1 MKTIDKIKQGAIRFY
16 NYITGK
22 WDTTTPKQWERFGK
36 SALKMAEVKEKDR
49 QRKRTGKGKP
59 RIKII
64 QPPLKPRQKKDV
76 VKYKDFF
83 TGEEKTTTAKQ
94 WKRYK
99 TAENL
104 SVENLLKK
112 LRKEINKTK
121 NTQLKRGLEQAKK
134 VIEHHRKEK
143 DFDFLKN
150 APEYIQKIRDYYTG
164 NNQQWEEDEEQE
176 PSRQKKDREKAEEQG
191 ANKNIDTDNPE
202 YKYGGY
208 TNQWQKYL
216 YDLLVYAYEHGL
228 PIYADFEFTSEAINE
243 LIAEVEAD
251 KAGDPIQNYMKKSA
265 ENNPTTREDIAE
277 YL

>member
-1 MKTIDKIKQGAIRFY
+1 MKTVDKIKQGAIRFY

-49 QRKRTGKGKP
+49 QRKRSGKGKP
-59 RIKII
+59 RIKPI
-64 QPPLKPRQKKDV
+64 QSPLKPRQKTDT

-99 TAENL
+99 TAESL

-121 NTQLKRGLEQAKK
+121 DTQLKKGLEQAKK
-134 VIEHHRKEK
+134 VIQKNRKEK
-143 DFDFLKN
+143 NFDILKN
-150 APEYIQKIRDYYTG
+150 VPEYIQKIREYYNDSKPSQEDY
-164 NNQQWEEDEEQE
+164 EEDED
-176 PSRQKKDREKAEEQG
+176 PTRQRKDREKTENQNTDLNHPENRFG
-191 ANKNIDTDNPE
+191 AP
-202 YKYGGY
+202 
-208 TNQWQKYL
+208 TNQWQQYL
-216 YDLLVYAYEHGL
+216 YDLLIYAYKHGL
-228 PIYADFEFTSEAINE
+228 PIYANFEFTSEHINE
-243 LIAEVEAD
+243 LISQVESD
-251 KAGDPIQNYMKKSA
+251 RDRQGDVNDYIDKSA
-265 ENNPTTREDIAE
+265 GANPTTRDDIAE

>member
-1 MKTIDKIKQGAIRFY
+1 MKPIDKIKQGAIRFY

-49 QRKRTGKGKP
+49 QRKRTGKGTP
-59 RIKII
+59 RIKPI
-64 QPPLKPRQKKDV
+64 QPPLKPRQRKDT

-83 TGEEKTTTAKQ
+83 TGEEKTTTQKQ
-94 WKRYK
+94 WKRHK
-99 TAENL
+99 TAESL
-104 SVENLLKK
+104 SVENLLKR
-112 LRKEINKTK
+112 LRKEINKTE
-121 NTQLKRGLEQAKK
+121 NPQLKKGLEQAKK

-164 NNQQWEEDEEQE
+164 SKEQWDDEEEQ
-176 PSRQKKDREKAEEQG
+176 PSRQKKDREKTEEQQEQNTDPDHPENRFG
-191 ANKNIDTDNPE
+191 AP
-202 YKYGGY
+202 
-208 TNQWQKYL
+208 TNQWQQYL

-228 PIYADFEFTSEAINE
+228 PIYADFEFTSEYINE
-243 LIAEVEAD
+243 LISQVESD
-251 KAGDPIQNYMKKSA
+251 RNGQGDINNYINKSA
-265 ENNPTTREDIAE
+265 GANPTTRDDIAE

>member
-1 MKTIDKIKQGAIRFY
+1 MKTIDKVKQGAIRFY

-49 QRKRTGKGKP
+49 QRKRSGKGKP
-59 RIKII
+59 RIKPI
-64 QPPLKPRQKKDV
+64 QSPLKPRQKTDT

-99 TAENL
+99 TAESL

-121 NTQLKRGLEQAKK
+121 DTQLKKGLEQAKK
-134 VIEHHRKEK
+134 VIEKNRKEK
-143 DFDFLKN
+143 NFDILKN
-150 APEYIQKIRDYYTG
+150 VPEYIQKIRDYY
-164 NNQQWEEDEEQE
+164 NDSKPSQEDYEEDEE
-176 PSRQKKDREKAEEQG
+176 PTRQRKDREKTENQNTDLNHPENRFG
-191 ANKNIDTDNPE
+191 AP
-202 YKYGGY
+202 
-208 TNQWQKYL
+208 TNQWQQYL
-216 YDLLVYAYEHGL
+216 YDLLIYAYNHGL
-228 PIYADFEFTSEAINE
+228 PIYANFEFTSEHINE
-243 LIAEVEAD
+243 LISQVESD
-251 KAGDPIQNYMKKSA
+251 RDSQGVVNDYIDKSA
-265 ENNPTTREDIAE
+265 GANPTTRDDIAE

>member
-49 QRKRTGKGKP
+49 QRKRTGKGEP
-59 RIKII
+59 RIKTI
-64 QPPLKPRQKKDV
+64 QSPLKPRQKTDT

-99 TAENL
+99 TAESL

-121 NTQLKRGLEQAKK
+121 DTQLKKGLEQAKK
-134 VIEHHRKEK
+134 VIQKNRKEK
-143 DFDFLKN
+143 NFDILKN
-150 APEYIQKIRDYYTG
+150 VPEYIQKIRDYY
-164 NNQQWEEDEEQE
+164 NDSKPSQEDYEEDEE
-176 PSRQKKDREKAEEQG
+176 PTRQRKDREKTENQNTDLNHPENRFG
-191 ANKNIDTDNPE
+191 AP
-202 YKYGGY
+202 
-208 TNQWQKYL
+208 TNQWQQYL
-216 YDLLVYAYEHGL
+216 YDLLIYAYNHGL
-228 PIYADFEFTSEAINE
+228 PIYPNFEFTSEHINE
-243 LIAEVEAD
+243 LISQVESD
-251 KAGDPIQNYMKKSA
+251 RDRQGDVNDYIDKSA
-265 ENNPTTREDIAE
+265 GANPTTRDDIAE